1 MQQIQNFFWSLLPV
15 RKRCNMKE
23 ISCAGYGILLCLLLA
38 APACAATIPSVAFI
52 SNTTSGTLPLSVLFV
67 DESANSP
74 TTWVW
79 LFGDG
84 GTSTLQNPAHTYTTT
99 GIYSVTLTASN
110 AAGSATVTKS
120 GYISVTKI
128 GTTPVAAF
136 VANQTS
142 GTLPF
147 SVQFMDSS
155 TNSPTT
161 WLWSFGDGA
170 SATSQNPIHTYTTAG
185 TYSVTLTATNDAGAT
200 TTSQTGY
207 ITVTKEAAQ
216 PVASFLATGSSGD
229 IPLTVQFFDA
239 SSNTPTSW
247 VWSFGDGEY
256 STSQN
261 PVHTYTTA
269 GTYSVTLTATND
281 AGSDTSIGTD
291 YVVADPAKPIAS
303 FTADVLSGTLPLTVN
318 FTDTSANAPVT
329 WYWSFGDGETSSYQ
343 NVTHAYESA
352 GSYSIT
358 LTATNDEGSNT
369 TTKYGFI
376 VVSKAIG
383 TPSASFTADSTT
395 GAAPLTVQFTD
406 SSSNTPTA
414 WVWSFGD
421 GESSTLPNPSHTYT
435 TAGSYTVSLTASNT
449 GGTNTVIQSG
459 YITVTGA
466 TTVTDTVPSA
476 TAPEPQIPEATDT
489 PAAETTSAPEGGSG
503 SILPYAGIV
512 VLAAIGIVGYL
523 LMKRPPRRPH
533 STGGRDL

>member
-15 RKRCNMKE
+15 RKRYNMKE
-23 ISCAGYGILLCLLLA
+23 ISCAGYGILLCLFLA
-38 APACAATIPSVAFI
+38 APACAATIPSVSFT
-52 SNTTSGTLPLSVLFV
+52 SNATTGTLPLGILFV
-67 DESANSP
+67 DESENTP
-74 TTWVW
+74 TAWVW
-79 LFGDG
+79 SFGDG
-84 GTSTLQNPAHTYTTT
+84 GTSTLQNPVHIYTTAGTYT
-99 GIYSVTLTASN
+99 VTLTASN
-110 AAGSATVTKS
+110 AAGSSTDTEAGYITVTK
-120 GYISVTKI
+120 T
-128 GTTPVAAF
+128 GTAPVAAF
-136 VANQTS
+136 VANHTE
-142 GTLPF
+142 GTIPF
-147 SVQFMDSS
+147 PVQFLDAS
-155 TNSPTT
+155 TNTPTA

-170 SATSQNPIHTYTTAG
+170 SATNQNPIHTYTSAG

-207 ITVTKEAAQ
+207 ITVTKEATV
-216 PVASFLATGSSGD
+216 PVASFLATGYSGNA
-229 IPLTVQFFDA
+229 PLTVQFFD
-239 SSNTPTSW
+239 SSSGTPTSW
-247 VWSFGDGEY
+247 LWSFGDG
-256 STSQN
+256 STSALQN
-261 PVHTYTTA
+261 PTHTYTTS
-269 GTYSVTLTATND
+269 GIYTVTLTATNT
-281 AGSDTSIGTD
+281 AGSDTSVED
-291 YVVADPAKPIAS
+291 DCVEVDPAKPVAEFVANI
-303 FTADVLSGTLPLTVN
+303 LSGSAPLTVN
-318 FTDTSANAPVT
+318 FTDSSANTPT
-329 WYWSFGDGETSSYQ
+329 DWYWSFGDGSTSSKQ
-343 NVTHAYESA
+343 NVTHTYENS
-352 GSYSIT
+352 GNYTVT

-376 VVSKAIG
+376 LVSKAIG
-383 TPSASFTADSTT
+383 IPSASFTADSTT
-395 GAAPLTVQFTD
+395 GDAPLTVQFTD

-466 TTVTDTVPSA
+466 TTVTDTVPDA

-503 SILPYAGIV
+503 SILPYVGIV

>member
-38 APACAATIPSVAFI
+38 APACAATIPSVSFT
-52 SNTTSGTLPLSVLFV
+52 SNATTGTLPLGILFV
-67 DESANSP
+67 DESENTP
-74 TTWVW
+74 TAWVW

-84 GTSTLQNPAHTYTTT
+84 GTSTLQNPVHIYTTAGTYT
-99 GIYSVTLTASN
+99 VTLTASN
-110 AAGSATVTKS
+110 AAGSSTDTEAGYITVTK
-120 GYISVTKI
+120 T
-128 GTTPVAAF
+128 GTPPVAAF

-147 SVQFMDSS
+147 SVQFMDAS
-155 TNSPTT
+155 TNTPTA

-170 SATSQNPIHTYTTAG
+170 SATSQNPIHTYTSAG

-239 SSNTPTSW
+239 SSDTPTSW

-318 FTDTSANAPVT
+318 FTDTSANTPDT
-329 WYWSFGDGETSSYQ
+329 WYWSFGDGDTSSYQ
-343 NVTHAYESA
+343 NVTHTYESA

-376 VVSKAIG
+376 SVNKAIG
-383 TPSASFTADSTT
+383 IPSASFTADSTT
-395 GAAPLTVQFTD
+395 GDAPLTVQFTD